1 MDPKQRYVE
10 LLQNVLSPT
19 KAAFLHDSGYFFT
32 FTPGLVSA
40 FQDDGYGTQTKV
52 GELRYFGGGKLL
64 EADTVNVYDGHQ
76 RKGIA
81 TAMYCIA
88 EAESGGRF
96 ITAKRRVNG
105 RSLDNRTPDGQALW
119 RQKRRPFGRRAERLT
134 AET

>member
-1 MDPKQRYVE
+1 MDPKQCYAE
-10 LLQNVLSPT
+10 LLQDGLSPA
-19 KAAFLHDSGYFFT
+19 KAAFLHESGDFFT

-64 EADTVNVYDGHQ
+64 EADTVNVYDGPQ

-88 EAESGGRF
+88 EAESGGSF
-96 ITAKRRVNG
+96 IAAKRKVNG
-105 RSLDNRTPDGQALW
+105 RSFGSRTPDGQALW
-119 RQKRRPFGRRAERLT
+119 RQKRRPFGRRAE
-134 AET
+134 